1 MARKFSNPPPPPPP
15 PPNPDCHLHHQGGEG
30 VLCQDRR
37 CSLGTK
43 PDGTGHCKEINE
55 CFVEGWVYSQVHGA
69 EFPAAFFVMEHNHL
83 SRFGDRLRYMRSA
96 YTMTE
101 SSTLLKIMQL
111 CCKCPNPNQHLMSMF
126 SKGCRSVVIHM
137 KKGDT
142 LQAS

>member
-101 SSTLLKIMQL
+101 SSTLLKRMQL

>member
-1 MARKFSNPPPPPPP
+1 MARKFSIPPPPHTPPHS
-15 PPNPDCHLHHQGGEG
+15 DYRLYHQGGEG

-43 PDGTGHCKEINE
+43 PDGTGHCKAINE